1 MDAIAH
7 LAGAFTI
14 FAFLSHIATIL
25 IARRRLKVPP
35 EQSLPATQ
43 SPPVTIVRPVC
54 GVETYEE
61 MTLRSTFELSYPRY
75 EILFCCATA
84 DDPVVPLV
92 QRLIAGHAHVKARLL
107 IGDDQPTQNP
117 KLNNVL
123 KGWRSAAHEWIVI
136 ADSNVVMPRDYLQRL
151 LAAWRADTGLVSA
164 PPIGHMPE
172 SVWAELECAYLNTY
186 QARWQ
191 YAADTGGGGF
201 AQGKNMLWR
210 RSDLESVGGILALAR
225 EPAEDAAATKVVR
238 GLGLRVRLADG
249 AFPQPLGYRTAQQ
262 VWGRQVRWARLRRA
276 TFPWFFALEI
286 LSGLAAPIACFLYA
300 GWALEMESFDV
311 AAVAALYV
319 AVWLAAEGWL
329 ANAVGWHL
337 TWRSPLLWLLRE
349 LLLPVLIVQSWLGR
363 SLSWRGTRMTSTR
376 SEAALRSGAAFRF
389 VRRCVLR
396 MRPWN
401 TFHGLSPRGG

>member
-14 FAFLSHIATIL
+14 FAFLTHIATIL

-35 EQSLPATQ
+35 LLSLPAAQ
-43 SPPVTIVRPVC
+43 SSPVSVIRPVC
-54 GVETYEE
+54 GVDAYEE
-61 MTLRSTFELSYPRY
+61 MTLRSTFALNYPRY

-84 DDPVVPLV
+84 DDPAVPLV
-92 QRLIAGHAHVKARLL
+92 QRLIAEHAHVKARLL
-107 IGDDQPTQNP
+107 IGDDRPTQNP

-151 LAAWRADTGLVSA
+151 LAAWRTDTGLVSA
-164 PPIGHMPE
+164 PPIGHMPG

-210 RSDLESVGGILALAR
+210 RSDLESAGGILALAR

-238 GLGLRVRLADG
+238 GLGLKVRLADG
-249 AFPQPLGYRTAQQ
+249 AFPQPLGRRRAAQ
-262 VWGRQVRWARLRRA
+262 VWGRQIRWARLRRA
-276 TFPWFFALEI
+276 TFPGFFALEF
-286 LSGLAAPIACFLYA
+286 LSGLAAPLACFVFA
-300 GWALEMESFDV
+300 AWVLEMERLDV
-311 AAVAALYV
+311 MAVAAAYV
-319 AVWLAAEGWL
+319 GVWLAAEAWL
-329 ANAVGWHL
+329 AATVGWHL
-337 TWRSPLLWLLRE
+337 NWRSPLLWLLRE
-349 LLLPVLIVQSWLGR
+349 LVLPVMLLQAWMGK
-363 SLSWRGTRMTSTR
+363 SLSWRGNAMTSAR
-376 SEAALRSGAAFRF
+376 GDDVELHRGALGS
-389 VRRCVLR
+389 
-396 MRPWN
+396 
-401 TFHGLSPRGG
+401 